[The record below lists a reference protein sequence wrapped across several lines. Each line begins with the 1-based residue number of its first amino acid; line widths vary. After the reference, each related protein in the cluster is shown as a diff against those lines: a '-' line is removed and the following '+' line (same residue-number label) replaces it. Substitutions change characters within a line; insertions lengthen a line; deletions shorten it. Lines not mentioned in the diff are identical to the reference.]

1 MLNWARAAT
10 NITNDEMIPRMLITM
25 SEGRNMARGL
35 ARSAS
40 NAPLMISMT
49 LNGLSGMIPGLGA
62 REKACGAKPGPVVP
76 KAEARPAYWP
86 DPSRLATAGGISA
99 DACSALLA
107 GGSPSDFWE

>member
-1 MLNWARAAT
+1 
-10 NITNDEMIPRMLITM
+10 MLITM

-40 NAPLMISMT
+40 KAPLMISMT
-49 LNGLSGMIPGLGA
+49 PRGLSGMTPGLGA